1 MMRVHKMAD
10 DISSSRG
17 HMMKKHI
24 AGLALAGI
32 CTLFAA
38 NAYAETVAVMKLDSN
53 GRNTDGQAELLLE
66 ALRDQVSN
74 SDNLTLDSNGGDI
87 TYTEMQMVTGC
98 DKNAS
103 IACYDAACET
113 LGAPAIIFGSV
124 EEGGNTHLV
133 WYVSGKG
140 IFREVTGE
148 VTDVASANKLAKSIV
163 VGEVGNLIVTSNVP
177 GADVFIDGKRIG
189 MSAEFEESATPF
201 ELPTGSYVVAVH
213 KEGFTKE
220 DAVKVSIEPNKTAKV
235 HVSMM
240 VATDVKAI
248 RRGIIIG
255 GYVAG
260 GVGLAALATG
270 IALEFVADNKNDEM
284 NKTILQH
291 KTSEAGQDAT
301 SIRDK
306 WKPIKNTYS
315 KVLWGV
321 GAGLTAIGVSM
332 VIFGYVYDFTGE
344 KVERRL
350 SNSWMPD
357 LDMTLTPDYKGM
369 SMGWTF

>member
-1 MMRVHKMAD
+1 
-10 DISSSRG
+10 
-17 HMMKKHI
+17 MKKHI

-53 GRNTDGQAELLLE
+53 GRNTDGQADLLLE
-66 ALRDQVSN
+66 ALRDQVN
-74 SDNLTLDSNGGDI
+74 NADNLTLDSNGGDI

-124 EEGGNTHLV
+124 EEGGATHLV

-140 IFREVTGE
+140 IFREVTGD
-148 VTDVASANKLAKSIV
+148 VTDVASASKLARSIV

-177 GADVFIDGKRIG
+177 GADVFLDGKRIG

-220 DAVKVSIEPNKTAKV
+220 DAVKVVIEPNKTAKV

-248 RRGIIIG
+248 RKGILIG

-270 IALEFVADNKNDEM
+270 IALEFVADKKNKEM
-284 NKTILQH
+284 DDTILQH
-291 KTSEAGQDAT
+291 KTSDAGTKAT
-301 SIRDK
+301 DIRDK
-306 WKPIKNTYS
+306 WKPVKNTYA

-344 KVERRL
+344 KVERKL

-357 LDMTLTPDYKGM
+357 LDMTITSDYKGM